1 MDAGPCGLY
10 SWQGA
15 ALGSVS
21 AIQPCAVAQSPTGN
35 KADLDLSL
43 WDLTVERRGHT
54 SKLAVKLGQLKGVT
68 ARLDTAAW
76 KRLGG

>member
-1 MDAGPCGLY
+1 MG
-10 SWQGA
+10 W
-15 ALGSVS
+15 VS

-54 SKLAVKLGQLKGVT
+54 SKLVVKLGQLKGVA
-68 ARLDTAAW
+68 ARLDTGAW